1 MSLRYMI
8 IPLLLALL
16 TTGLSLGQT
25 TDNAS
30 IVDDNSSIE
39 AALDLNATLPANESA
54 SMKETENATAVAV
67 NLTPAISG
75 PNLNYIWQFSGIEAG
90 PITMVLEQNGNDLL
104 GRAKYE
110 PEGGKAWNADV
121 IGSVVGEKVDLTMSA
136 LKDNVL
142 IITRFSGILANE
154 DISGNFTQASEGK
167 VINNGT
173 FNAMWINPDT
183 SSYTPATVEAP
194 AVATPAP
201 AEVTSAAQPAA
212 AAVNT
217 TAVNKTEKR
226 FVDVHEYK
234 DKIGPGGDLSG
245 IPPGMG

>member
-1 MSLRYMI
+1 MI
-8 IPLLLALL
+8 LPLLLALL
-16 TTGLSLGQT
+16 TAGLSLGQT

-39 AALDLNATLPANESA
+39 AALDMNAILPANESA
-54 SMKETENATAVAV
+54 SMNETENTTAVAV

-75 PNLNYIWQFSGIEAG
+75 PNPNYIWQFSGIEAS
-90 PITMVLEQNGNDLL
+90 PITMVLDQNGNDLL

-110 PEGGKAWNADV
+110 PEGGKSWNADV
-121 IGSVVGEKVDLTMSA
+121 IGSVAGEKVDLTMSA

-142 IITRFSGILANE
+142 IITKLSGILANE
-154 DISGNFTQASEGK
+154 DINGNFTQASEGK
-167 VINNGT
+167 IVNNGT

-217 TAVNKTEKR
+217 TAANKTEKR

>member
-1 MSLRYMI
+1 MI
-8 IPLLLALL
+8 LPLLLALL
-16 TTGLSLGQT
+16 TAGLSLGQT
-25 TDNAS
+25 ADNTS

-39 AALDLNATLPANESA
+39 AALDMNATLPLNESTPVNG
-54 SMKETENATAVAV
+54 TENATAVAV

-75 PNLNYIWQFSGIEAG
+75 PNLNYIWQFSGIETG
-90 PITMVLEQNGNDLL
+90 PIIMVLEQNGSDLF

-121 IGSVVGEKVDLTMSA
+121 IGSVAGEKVDLTMSA
-136 LKDNVL
+136 LKDNVP
-142 IITRFSGILANE
+142 IITRLSGILANE
-154 DISGNFTQASEGK
+154 DINGNFTQASEGK
-167 VINNGT
+167 IINNGT

-194 AVATPAP
+194 AVATSAP

-212 AAVNT
+212 AEVNNT
-217 TAVNKTEKR
+217 SKENKDNYFT
-226 FVDVHEYK
+226 DVHEYK

>member
-1 MSLRYMI
+1 MSIRFMI
-8 IPLLLALL
+8 LPLLLALL
-16 TTGLSLGQT
+16 SAGLSLGQIA
-25 TDNAS
+25 DNTS
-30 IVDDNSSIE
+30 IVDDNSSIVATE
-39 AALDLNATLPANESA
+39 DLNATLDLNQSA
-54 SMKETENATAVAV
+54 PLNGTENVTAAAV
-67 NLTPAISG
+67 NVTPAISG
-75 PNLNYIWQFSGIEAG
+75 PILNYIWSFSGIEAS
-90 PITMVLEQNGNDLL
+90 PITMVLEQNGSDLL

-121 IGSVVGEKVDLTMSA
+121 IGSVAGDKVDLTMSA

-142 IITRFSGILANE
+142 TITRLAGIFANE
-154 DISGNFTQASEGK
+154 AISGNFTQVSGGK
-167 VINNGT
+167 IINNGT

>member
-1 MSLRYMI
+1 MI
-8 IPLLLALL
+8 LPLLLALL
-16 TTGLSLGQT
+16 TAGLSLGQT
-25 TDNAS
+25 ADNAS

-39 AALDLNATLPANESA
+39 AALDMNATLPANESTPVNG
-54 SMKETENATAVAV
+54 TENATAVAV

-121 IGSVVGEKVDLTMSA
+121 IGSVAGEKVDLTMSA

-142 IITRFSGILANE
+142 IITRLSGILANE

-194 AVATPAP
+194 AAVVTPAAP
-201 AEVTSAAQPAA
+201 VANATTTSETAEE
-212 AAVNT
+212 
-217 TAVNKTEKR
+217 EKKSR
-226 FVDVHEYK
+226 FVDVREYK

>member
-1 MSLRYMI
+1 MI
-8 IPLLLALL
+8 LPLLLALL
-16 TTGLSLGQT
+16 TAGLSLGQT
-25 TDNAS
+25 ADNTS

-39 AALDLNATLPANESA
+39 AALDMNATLPLNESTPVNG
-54 SMKETENATAVAV
+54 TENATAVAV

-75 PNLNYIWQFSGIEAG
+75 PNLNYIWQFSGIETG
-90 PITMVLEQNGNDLL
+90 PIIMVLEQNGSDLF

-110 PEGGKAWNADV
+110 PESGKAWNADV
-121 IGSVVGEKVDLTMSA
+121 IGSVAGEKVDLTMSA

-142 IITRFSGILANE
+142 IITRLSGILANE

-167 VINNGT
+167 IINNGT

>member
-1 MSLRYMI
+1 MI
-8 IPLLLALL
+8 LPLLLALL
-16 TTGLSLGQT
+16 TAGLSLGQT
-25 TDNAS
+25 ADNTS

-39 AALDLNATLPANESA
+39 AALDMNATLPLNESTPVNG
-54 SMKETENATAVAV
+54 TENATAVAV

-75 PNLNYIWQFSGIEAG
+75 PNLNYIWQFSGIETS

-121 IGSVVGEKVDLTMSA
+121 IGSVAGEKVDLTMSA

-142 IITRFSGILANE
+142 IITRLSGILANE

-167 VINNGT
+167 IINNGT

-183 SSYTPATVEAP
+183 SSYTPATVEVPAAVVAP
-194 AVATPAP
+194 AAIVANA
-201 AEVTSAAQPAA
+201 
-212 AAVNT
+212 T
-217 TAVNKTEKR
+217 TTNETDEEEEKSR
-226 FVDVHEYK
+226 FVDVREYK

>member
-1 MSLRYMI
+1 MSIRYMI
-8 IPLLLALL
+8 LPLLLALL
-16 TTGLSLGQT
+16 TAGLSLGQT
-25 TDNAS
+25 ADNTS

-39 AALDLNATLPANESA
+39 AALDMNATLPLNESTPVNG
-54 SMKETENATAVAV
+54 TENATAVAV
-67 NLTPAISG
+67 NLTPAVSG

-90 PITMVLEQNGNDLL
+90 PITMVLEQNGSDLL

-121 IGSVVGEKVDLTMSA
+121 IGSVAGEKVDLTMSA

-142 IITRFSGILANE
+142 IITRLSGILANE

-167 VINNGT
+167 IINNGT
-173 FNAMWINPDT
+173 FNAIWINPDT
-183 SSYTPATVEAP
+183 SSYTPATVEVP

>member
-1 MSLRYMI
+1 MI
-8 IPLLLALL
+8 LPLLLALL
-16 TTGLSLGQT
+16 TAGLSLGQT
-25 TDNAS
+25 ADNAS

-39 AALDLNATLPANESA
+39 AALDMNATLPANESTPVNG
-54 SMKETENATAVAV
+54 TENATAVAV

-121 IGSVVGEKVDLTMSA
+121 IGSVAGEKVDLTMSA

>member
-1 MSLRYMI
+1 MI
-8 IPLLLALL
+8 LPMLLALL
-16 TTGLSLGQT
+16 TAGLSLGQT
-25 TDNAS
+25 ADNAS

-39 AALDLNATLPANESA
+39 AALDMNATLPVNESTPLN
-54 SMKETENATAVAV
+54 ETENATAVAV
-67 NLTPAISG
+67 NLTPAILG

-90 PITMVLEQNGNDLL
+90 PITMVLEQNGSDLL

-121 IGSVVGEKVDLTMSA
+121 IGSVAGEKVDLTMSA

-142 IITRFSGILANE
+142 IITRLSGILANE
-154 DISGNFTQASEGK
+154 DINGNFTQASEGK
-167 VINNGT
+167 IINNGT

-183 SSYTPATVEAP
+183 SSYTPATVEETV
-194 AVATPAP
+194 VATPAP

-217 TAVNKTEKR
+217 TAANKTEKR

>member
-1 MSLRYMI
+1 MSIRYMI
-8 IPLLLALL
+8 LPLLLALL
-16 TTGLSLGQT
+16 TAGLSLGQT
-25 TDNAS
+25 ADNAS

-39 AALDLNATLPANESA
+39 AAMDMNATLPANESTPVNG
-54 SMKETENATAVAV
+54 TENATAVAV
-67 NLTPAISG
+67 NLTPAVSG

-90 PITMVLEQNGNDLL
+90 PITMVLEQNGSDLF

-121 IGSVVGEKVDLTMSA
+121 IGSVAGEKVDLTMSA
-136 LKDNVL
+136 LKDNVP
-142 IITRFSGILANE
+142 IITRLSGILANE
-154 DISGNFTQASEGK
+154 DINGNFTQASEGK